1 MNTIAVIS
9 DDDSN
14 GSSWLSDSAFDASLE
29 TRLRL
34 LMTMKHEE
42 RLLIDG
48 SGDFTPRFV
57 FPCGYNHELIHID
70 TSYSD
75 KRSFCRPMLRKQ
87 DIPDTNRLCLFLNM
101 PRLIHDRELMESEQ
115 RAFDTRVLVRDAEF
129 YMEQYLA
136 TIDREKTWFASILMV
151 ICSMFVT
158 QYAASVDAGG
168 GGGGDGGCKSVS
180 ESSRTLTCTLLMIV
194 YHMFRMVADRCS
206 ALHKNTLLY
215 SLCQMVEDAPRFI
228 LLHYAV
234 QAGVEPSEEYFEDL
248 VCELFNHRRP
258 QDSLSAL
265 FGEQVGIVLSMPS
278 RQYDP
283 DNGLYTTIFHQA
295 FMRVRTSVSQ
305 QFYHWCMDTLPDDS
319 PVIGEDCS
327 AMLKDFSTRR
337 DRIPTFCTVN
347 ATAVRIMHAPF
358 CAGHMWIFRKY
369 VFDLLRDENNMHDT
383 LCVEE
388 HRHPRQQFTANEL
401 VLTLM
406 ISIPTFINENASLRT
421 YPVLGISERIA
432 RIVLT
437 YLMVDVVQSWDTEFK
452 GAIRDLQCSQNM
464 DSGDCAYGLM

>member
-1 MNTIAVIS
+1 MNSIAVIS

-14 GSSWLSDSAFDASLE
+14 GSSLLSDSTMEMSAE
-29 TRLRL
+29 TRLRF

-57 FPCGYNHELIHID
+57 FPRGYNHELIQID

-75 KRSFCRPMLRKQ
+75 KRNFCRPMLRKQ
-87 DIPDTNRLCLFLNM
+87 DVPDTNRLCLFLNM
-101 PRLIHDRELMESEQ
+101 PRLIHDRELMESDQ
-115 RAFDTRVLVRDAEF
+115 RAFDTRLLVRDAEF

-158 QYAASVDAGG
+158 QYAASDDIGG
-168 GGGGDGGCKSVS
+168 SKFVS
-180 ESSRTLTCTLLMIV
+180 ESSQTLTRTLLMII
-194 YHMFRMVADRCS
+194 YHMFRMVSDRCS
-206 ALHKNTLLY
+206 VLHKNTLLY
-215 SLCQMVEDAPRFI
+215 SLCQMAEDVPRFI

-258 QDSLSAL
+258 QDSLAAL
-265 FGEQVGIVLSMPS
+265 FGEQVGIVLSLPS

-283 DNGLYTTIFHQA
+283 ERGLYTTIFHQA
-295 FMRVRTSVSQ
+295 FMRVRTSVSHE
-305 QFYHWCMDTLPDDS
+305 FYHWCMDTLPDDS
-319 PVIGEDCS
+319 PVIGEDCA
-327 AMLKDFSTRR
+327 AMLKDFSAQR

-369 VFDLLRDENNMHDT
+369 VFDLLRHDNNHHQQHDT
-383 LCVEE
+383 VCAPE
-388 HRHPRQQFTANEL
+388 HRRPPEQFTANEL
-401 VLTLM
+401 VMTLM
-406 ISIPTFINENASLRT
+406 LTIPTFINENSAIRT

-432 RIVLT
+432 RMVLT
-437 YLMVDVVQSWDTEFK
+437 YLMVDVVQSWDAEFK
-452 GAIRDLQCSQNM
+452 GAISDLQCSQNM
-464 DSGDCAYGLM
+464 DSGYCAYGLM